1 MVITMSLA
9 EVKQYMV
16 GANFVGGGGERS
28 KPIHIAL
35 GVWEKQDYDDVLG
48 GDYPDADPLTDHEIE
63 WIVADLEEAM
73 NGAVIF
79 PTLHHSIEQIMKA
92 RENKNV

>member
-16 GANFVGGGGERS
+16 GANFVGSVDERS

-35 GVWEKQDYDDVLG
+35 GVWEKRDYNDILSG
-48 GDYPDADPLTDHEIE
+48 NYPDADPLTDHEIE
-63 WIVADLEEAM
+63 GIVADLEEAM
-73 NGAVIF
+73 NGEVIF
-79 PTLHHSIEQIMKA
+79 TTLYFSIEQIMKA
-92 RENKNV
+92 REKNK